1 MFESTVESVHAVHA
15 AQPQLLHEEESVFCA
30 LDAEQLAG
38 RVGLSSGE
46 HAAHRVGNMEVKWSR
61 GRRREQLD
69 EQLLERQVLMNC

>member
-1 MFESTVESVHAVHA
+1 MHAVHT

-46 HAAHRVGNMEVKWSR
+46 HAAHGVGNMEVKWSR